1 MNDSNSPRTI
11 SKIEA
16 MELLSTCK
24 RTSLRCRETGATEIG
39 WELPIEP
46 IHGRRGAHL
55 DFTDRYLASGWFDS
69 QTSEIYSQS
78 GADKL
83 GVTFNFT
90 GRDADELK
98 YCAASR
104 VNDTLQPSEAEQEAT
119 SLARLAKAADENGW
133 WFNPATGGGLIIV
146 SGGELLTGR
155 ALD

>member
-1 MNDSNSPRTI
+1 MTSNNLKTI
-11 SKIEA
+11 TKQEA

-24 RTSLRCRETGATEIG
+24 RTSLRCRETGATEVG

-46 IHGRRGAHL
+46 IYGRRGAHL
-55 DFTDRYLASGWFDS
+55 DFTDRYLASGWFDGA
-69 QTSEIYSQS
+69 TSEIYSQS

-83 GVTFNFT
+83 GVTFSFT
-90 GRDADELK
+90 DNDADELR

-104 VNDTLQPSEAEQEAT
+104 VNDTLQPSVAEQEAA

-133 WFNPATGGGLIIV
+133 WYNPATGGGLTIA
-146 SGGELLTGR
+146 SGGELWIGR

>member
-1 MNDSNSPRTI
+1 MTSNNLKTI
-11 SKIEA
+11 TKQEA

-24 RTSLRCRETGATEIG
+24 RTSLRCRETGATEVG

-46 IHGRRGAHL
+46 IYGRRGAHL
-55 DFTDRYLASGWFDS
+55 DFTDRYLASGWFDGA
-69 QTSEIYSQS
+69 TSEIYSQS

-83 GVTFNFT
+83 GVTFSFT
-90 GRDADELK
+90 DNDADELR

-104 VNDTLQPSEAEQEAT
+104 VNDTLQPSVAEQEAA

-133 WFNPATGGGLIIV
+133 WYNPATGGGLIIA
-146 SGGELLTGR
+146 SGGELWIGR